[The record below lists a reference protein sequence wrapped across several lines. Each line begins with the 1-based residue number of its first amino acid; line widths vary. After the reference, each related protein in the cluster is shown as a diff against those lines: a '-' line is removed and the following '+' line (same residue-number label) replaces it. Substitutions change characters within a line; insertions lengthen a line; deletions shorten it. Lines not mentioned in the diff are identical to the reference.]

1 MTFLHDPFNAP
12 IAPAASKP
20 PVESTFIHSA
30 VKQAEA
36 ATLRAEIEAWV
47 AAGGHIE
54 VLPWGAGRK
63 ARLGKTRS
71 QMTRAER
78 ARASKQRQ
86 QQQVALDDED
96 E

>member
-1 MTFLHDPFNAP
+1 MTLLRDPFNVP

-20 PVESTFIHSA
+20 AISSEFISN
-30 VKQAEA
+30 QAKHEEA
-36 ATLRAEIEAWV
+36 QALRDEVEAWV
-47 AAGGHIE
+47 AAGNEIQ

-63 ARLGKTRS
+63 AQLGKTRS

-78 ARASKQRQ
+78 ARASKKRQ
-86 QQQVALDDED
+86 LEKAEK